1 MEVPI
6 TTALK
11 ALKMPGMAESWRVME
26 ETHQLDKLSIR
37 DGMPLLLQAEMDSR
51 ETNRIAK
58 LIKGAGFRLTATI
71 EELDIDAARGVPADL
86 ITQLGSGEYIR
97 AGGTVII
104 SGPAGTGKTYLA
116 NALGEKACR
125 QGKRVVY
132 FTMQRLSDQMR
143 VARLEGK
150 ELRFFEK
157 LTRYDLIILD
167 DFGMKPIEGQFQ
179 NDFEQILDDRY
190 NKKALIIASQLP
202 VSDWYGLFKNELIAE
217 ACLDRIIHKAIRFQ
231 LKGESLRKKY

>member
-1 MEVPI
+1 
-6 TTALK
+6 
-11 ALKMPGMAESWRVME
+11 MPGMAESWRVME

-58 LIKGAGFRLTATI
+58 LIKGASFRLTATI

-86 ITQLGSGEYIR
+86 ITQFHVLTF
-97 AGGTVII
+97 AV
-104 SGPAGTGKTYLA
+104 GPAGTGKTYLA

-125 QGKRVVY
+125 QGKKVVY